1 MCMLLLENL
10 ISSNLVDSDF
20 FFNQVILFSSHL
32 LGRFFFFFWGGSQL
46 CFSAGKELWE
56 YQNNEVEECINQYIW
71 FILEYANIANDPKS
85 HHKTWMEAWS
95 KILRIS

>member
-32 LGRFFFFFWGGSQL
+32 LGRFFFFFGGAHNSVSLQEKNYG
-46 CFSAGKELWE
+46 S
-56 YQNNEVEECINQYIW
+56 I
-71 FILEYANIANDPKS
+71 
-85 HHKTWMEAWS
+85 
-95 KILRIS
+95 KIMKLRNA